1 MRFAGSRVPDE
12 QHVFSFVEILASQQL
27 SNQWF
32 IDRRLGAEVIG
43 IDGFDHG
50 EIGIFDTSFGSPF
63 LPVQQFPLRQT
74 QQIDWEIG
82 SIFLADRGNRRV
94 FSEHGRQLQFLQ
106 VMLQQ
111 NR

>member
-32 IDRRLGAEVIG
+32 IDRGLGAEVIG

-50 EIGIFDTSFGSPF
+50 EIGIFDAPLSGPF
-63 LPVQQFPLRQT
+63 L
-74 QQIDWEIG
+74 
-82 SIFLADRGNRRV
+82 SI
-94 FSEHGRQLQFLQ
+94 
-106 VMLQQ
+106 
-111 NR
+111 